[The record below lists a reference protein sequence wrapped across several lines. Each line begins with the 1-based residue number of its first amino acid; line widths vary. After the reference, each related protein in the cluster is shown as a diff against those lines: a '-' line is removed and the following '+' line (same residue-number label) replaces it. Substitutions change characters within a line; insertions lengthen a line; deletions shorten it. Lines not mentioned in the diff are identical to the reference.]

1 MMKENNK
8 IKNECKAHPYFRD
21 AGIGLDMV
29 AQQTNL
35 TVLICVP
42 VQDLATPIQSSFL
55 SLSYESSR
63 VQPKFLGPHGRPEEA
78 LAPWLQI
85 GPAMATPIWGMNKW
99 TDVISFCVSFS
110 L

>member
-1 MMKENNK
+1 MSAKPTHTLGML
-8 IKNECKAHPYFRD
+8 
-21 AGIGLDMV
+21 GLGWTWWLNRLISLHC
-29 AQQTNL
+29 QQ
-35 TVLICVP
+35 LICVP

-55 SLSYESSR
+55 SLCYESSR